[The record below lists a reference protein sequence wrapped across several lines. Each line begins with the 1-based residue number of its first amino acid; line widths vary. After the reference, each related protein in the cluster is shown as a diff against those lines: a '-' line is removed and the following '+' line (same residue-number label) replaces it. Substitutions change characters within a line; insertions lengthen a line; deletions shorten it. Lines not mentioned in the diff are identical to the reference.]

1 MGEMMQRV
9 MVEPGTAA
17 GEARGIA
24 FGAACRRCLLCL
36 NAEEC
41 RRWLDEGGSNV
52 APAFCPNASFLGWVR
67 SSAEPIQHC
76 QIETSL

>member
-1 MGEMMQRV
+1 MTSGLLRSLDRQPARWPVARRVERQRV
-9 MVEPGTAA
+9 MVEPGMAA

-52 APAFCPNASFLGWVR
+52 APASV
-67 SSAEPIQHC
+67 
-76 QIETSL
+76 